1 MYLEMGQLD
10 WKIGMGGKGQG
21 GTEPGLRTKAEPV
34 CPSHMEQG
42 LSDWGSDPGPQN
54 PSFAR

>member
-1 MYLEMGQLD
+1 MGQLD